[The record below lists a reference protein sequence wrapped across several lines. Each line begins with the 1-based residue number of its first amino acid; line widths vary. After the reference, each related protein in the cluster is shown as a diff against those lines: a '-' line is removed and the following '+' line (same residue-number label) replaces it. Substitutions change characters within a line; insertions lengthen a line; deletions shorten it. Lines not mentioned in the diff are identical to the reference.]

1 MELVKDFMVGEEDT
15 PEYMVKEDLPNART
29 YRAVDVPLQFEC
41 WGERLEI
48 EQLNGIK

>member
-15 PEYMVKEDLPNART
+15 PKNMVKGVLPNAHT

-48 EQLNGIK
+48 EQLNAIK